1 MKLTAA
7 FVRTIREPGRYSDGG
22 GLLLQVTRTGGRSWL
37 QRLVIQGKRRDIGLG
52 PLDRVSLAKA
62 RQLAADNRAIAR
74 AGGDPTVVVE
84 APSVPTF
91 AEGFA
96 AVLDLKRP
104 AWKAGGKSEAQ
115 WLATFRDYMRPL
127 ADMPLD
133 AIATSHVLDVLAPIW
148 HDRHE
153 TARRVKQR
161 IGEVLE
167 WAIAHDH
174 RIDNPA
180 QRVTRLLGTNGHLRK
195 HFRALPYAAVSG
207 ALAVVRASRRAW
219 PCTKLAI
226 EFLTLTAARSGEVRG
241 ARWNEID
248 MDAAVWTIPAGR
260 MKAGREHR
268 VPLTAAAL
276 DVLRDAREFAGKSG
290 LVFPAPRGG
299 MLSDMTMSK
308 LVKELGFDSTVHGFR
323 SSFRQW
329 AAERTNIP
337 REVCEAALAHVNTDR
352 VEAAYQRSDLFDR
365 RRDLMESWATYLV
378 AESAD
383 VVTLDSRRTAADTA

>member
-1 MKLTAA
+1 MAKLTAA
-7 FVRTIREPGRYSDGG
+7 FVRTVKEPGRYSDGG
-22 GLLLQVTRTGGRSWL
+22 GLLLQITKTGGRSWL
-37 QRLVIQGKRRDIGLG
+37 QRIVIQGKRRDIGLG
-52 PLDRVSLAKA
+52 PLDRVSLASA

-74 AGGDPTVVVE
+74 TGGDPTVAAA
-84 APSVPTF
+84 APRVPTF
-91 AEGFA
+91 AEGFE

-104 AWKAGGKSEAQ
+104 RWKEGGKSEAQ
-115 WLATFRDYMRPL
+115 WRATFRDYMRPL

-167 WAIAHDH
+167 WGIAHDH

-180 QRVTRLLGTNGHLRK
+180 QRVTRLLGTNGHHRQ
-195 HFRALPYAAVSG
+195 HFRALPYADVSR
-207 ALAVVRASRRAW
+207 ALAAVRESRRAW

-226 EFLTLTAARSGEVRG
+226 EFLVLTAARSGEVRG
-241 ARWNEID
+241 ASWGEID
-248 MDAAVWTIPAGR
+248 LDAAVWTVPAGR
-260 MKAGREHR
+260 MKMGRPHR
-268 VPLTAAAL
+268 VPLSSRAL
-276 DVLRDAREFAGKSG
+276 AVLREAGEYSDG
-290 LVFPAPRGG
+290 GAGSLLFPAPRGG

-329 AAERTNIP
+329 AAERTNLP
-337 REVCEAALAHVNTDR
+337 REVAEEALAHVNPNR
-352 VEAAYQRSDLFDR
+352 VEAAYQRSDLFER
-365 RRDLMESWATYLV
+365 RRDLMDTWARYLA
-378 AESAD
+378 AESAA
-383 VVTLDSRRTAADTA
+383 VVAMEGRR